1 VTGSGVATGLED
13 DDGDTAGGVEA
24 EGGVGDGVGDDAT
37 SREVAEAPRH

>member
-1 VTGSGVATGLED
+1 MGLRVVTGLED

-24 EGGVGDGVGDDAT
+24 EGAVGDGVGDDVA